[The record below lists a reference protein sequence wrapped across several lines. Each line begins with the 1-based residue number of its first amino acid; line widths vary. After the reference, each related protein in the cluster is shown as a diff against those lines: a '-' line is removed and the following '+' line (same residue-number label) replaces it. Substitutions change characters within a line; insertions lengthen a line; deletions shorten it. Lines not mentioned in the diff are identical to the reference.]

1 MNVRRVVA
9 SALLILVALTL
20 VAILTRVRTP
30 ARLSDQDFWKLVTD
44 TSEVNGFFRSDNL
57 LSNEISFQ
65 RALLPL
71 SRATRTGGAYLG
83 VGPEQN
89 FTYILAL
96 KPAISFII
104 DVRRGNLDLQ
114 LMYKALFEL
123 STDRADFVSRL
134 FSRERPA
141 SLGATAS
148 AKQIFDAVLDVSPTD
163 DYYLK
168 NLSDIRN
175 QLMTVH
181 HLPLPEDDL
190 KGIEY
195 VYRAFYSMGPLIQ
208 YSPVG
213 IAGSSVQPT
222 YAELM
227 QANDGWGNERG
238 FLASEANFSA
248 IRDHERRNLIVPVVG
263 NFSGPKAIRAVGRY
277 LRDHKVTVSA
287 FYVSNVEEYL
297 RGDGTWNIFCG
308 NVATL
313 PLDRYSTFIRSVR
326 ISGPAAL
333 SEDFTSELKPI
344 MEETRSC
351 AANPRP

>member
-1 MNVRRVVA
+1 MNVRRVAA
-9 SALLILVALTL
+9 SAALILFALTL
-20 VAILTRVRTP
+20 VALLMRARTP
-30 ARLSDQDFWKLVTD
+30 ARLSDQDFWKLIAD
-44 TSEVNGFFRSDNL
+44 ISEENGFFRSDNL
-57 LSNEISFQ
+57 LSNEIWFQ

-71 SRATRTGGAYLG
+71 SRITQTGGAYLG

-96 KPAISFII
+96 KPTIAFVI
-104 DVRRGNLDLQ
+104 DIRGGNLDLH

-134 FSRERPA
+134 FSRRRPA

-148 AKQIFDAVLDVSPTD
+148 AKQIFDVLLDVNPTD
-163 DYYLK
+163 DYYAK

-175 QLMTVH
+175 QLITVH
-181 HLPLPEDDL
+181 HLPLPEGDL

-213 IAGSSVQPT
+213 LAGGSTQPT
-222 YAELM
+222 YADLM
-227 QANDGWGNERG
+227 QATDGRGSQRG

-248 IRDHERRNLIVPVVG
+248 IRDYERRNLIVPVVG
-263 NFSGPKAIRAVGRY
+263 NFSGPKAISAIGRY
-277 LRDHKVTVSA
+277 LKDHNATVSA

-297 RGDGTWNIFCG
+297 RGDGTWNTFCR
-308 NVATL
+308 NAAAL
-313 PLDRYSTFIRSVR
+313 PLDRYSTFIRSAR
-326 ISGPAAL
+326 SNGPAES
-333 SEDFTSELKPI
+333 SEDFTSELKP
-344 MEETRSC
+344 MLDETRSC
-351 AANPRP
+351 R

>member
-1 MNVRRVVA
+1 MSV
-9 SALLILVALTL
+9 
-20 VAILTRVRTP
+20 
-30 ARLSDQDFWKLVTD
+30 
-44 TSEVNGFFRSDNL
+44 
-57 LSNEISFQ
+57 
-65 RALLPL
+65 
-71 SRATRTGGAYLG
+71 
-83 VGPEQN
+83 
-89 FTYILAL
+89 
-96 KPAISFII
+96 
-104 DVRRGNLDLQ
+104 
-114 LMYKALFEL
+114 
-123 STDRADFVSRL
+123 DRPRDFVSRL
-134 FSRERPA
+134 FSRQRPA
-141 SLGATAS
+141 SLGTTSS
-148 AKQIFDAVLDVSPTD
+148 AQQIFNALLDVNPTD
-163 DYYLK
+163 DYYIK

-175 QLMTVH
+175 QLITVH

-213 IAGSSVQPT
+213 VAGSSVQPT

-238 FLASEANFSA
+238 SSQARRISRPSVTTSAATSSCRLSA
-248 IRDHERRNLIVPVVG
+248 IFQAP
-263 NFSGPKAIRAVGRY
+263 AIRAVGRY
-277 LRDHKVTVSA
+277 LKDHNVTVSA

-297 RGDGTWNIFCG
+297 RGNGTWNIFCG

-326 ISGPAAL
+326 ISGPGAL